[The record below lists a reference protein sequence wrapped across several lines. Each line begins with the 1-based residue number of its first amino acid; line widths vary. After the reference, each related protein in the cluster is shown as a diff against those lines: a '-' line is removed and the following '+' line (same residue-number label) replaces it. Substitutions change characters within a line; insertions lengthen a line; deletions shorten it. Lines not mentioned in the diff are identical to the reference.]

1 MKTRRFLAQFD
12 VREKTGVITAVIL
25 AWLGLNMAFAF
36 SVNLPRGRRV
46 AELRTSLEETSH
58 ALTRKE
64 QEVAKLREHFERVVG
79 GRASLDKFYEDVLS
93 TKQNRLISFQ
103 REIRGI
109 ADQFKINV
117 ETISYPRETYPKDKV
132 TKFSA
137 TMPLTGSYENLRE
150 FIDTIEH
157 SENFIV
163 IEGIQLA
170 NSKEG
175 GVILGL
181 SIQLSTFFVDPDI
194 KEQDTTVKGKQG

>member
-1 MKTRRFLAQFD
+1 MNARRFLTQFD
-12 VREKTGVITAVIL
+12 VREKAGVITAIIL
-25 AWLGLNMAFAF
+25 VWLGLNLAFAF
-36 SVNLPRGRRV
+36 TVNLPRGRRV
-46 AELRTSLEETSH
+46 AELDAAVGDTSS
-58 ALTRKE
+58 ALARKQ
-64 QEVAKLREHFERVVG
+64 QEVERLREHFERVVG
-79 GRASLDKFYEDVLS
+79 GRASLDKFYADVLS

-117 ETISYPRETYPKDKV
+117 DTITYPRETYPKDKV
-132 TKFSA
+132 TRFSA

-163 IEGIQLA
+163 IDGIQLA

-194 KEQDTTVKGKQG
+194 EDQDLTGKGRRG

>member
-12 VREKTGVITAVIL
+12 VREKAGVITAVIL
-25 AWLGLNMAFAF
+25 AWLGLNMGFAF
-36 SVNLPRGRRV
+36 TVNLPRGQRV
-46 AELRTSLEETSH
+46 TELDAALADTSS
-58 ALTRKE
+58 ALARKQ
-64 QEVAKLREHFERVVG
+64 QEVEKLRENFERVVG
-79 GRASLDKFYEDVLS
+79 GRASLDKFYSDVLS

-103 REIRGI
+103 REVRGI
-109 ADQFKINV
+109 ADQFNINV

-150 FIDTIEH
+150 FIDTVEH

-163 IEGIQLA
+163 IEAIQLA

-194 KEQDTTVKGKQG
+194 QDLDLTGKGKRG

>member
-12 VREKTGVITAVIL
+12 VREKAGLISAVVL
-25 AWLGLNMAFAF
+25 VWLGLNMAFAF
-36 SVNLPRGRRV
+36 TVNLPRGRRV
-46 AELRTSLEETSH
+46 AELDTTLSEASS
-58 ALTRKE
+58 ALARKQ
-64 QEVAKLREHFERVVG
+64 QEVEKLREHFDRVVG
-79 GRASLDKFYEDVLS
+79 GRASLDKFYADVLS

-117 ETISYPRETYPKDKV
+117 DTISYPRETFPKDKV
-132 TKFSA
+132 TRFSA
-137 TMPLTGSYENLRE
+137 TMPLTGSYENLRQ

-163 IEGIQLA
+163 IDAIQLA

-194 KEQDTTVKGKQG
+194 QEQDTARKGKRG

>member
-1 MKTRRFLAQFD
+1 MNLRRFLAQFD
-12 VREKTGVITAVIL
+12 VREKAGVITAIIL
-25 AWLGLNMAFAF
+25 VWLGLNLAFAF
-36 SVNLPRGRRV
+36 TVNLPRGRRV
-46 AELRTSLEETSH
+46 AELETSVNETAS
-58 ALTRKE
+58 ALARKQ
-64 QEVAKLREHFERVVG
+64 QEVEKLRAHFERVVG
-79 GRASLDKFYEDVLS
+79 GRASLDKFYSDVLS

-103 REIRGI
+103 REIRTI
-109 ADQFKINV
+109 ADQFKINLD
-117 ETISYPRETYPKDKV
+117 TISYPRETFPKDKV

-137 TMPLTGSYENLRE
+137 TMPLSGSYENLRE

-157 SENFIV
+157 SQNFIV

-194 KEQDTTVKGKQG
+194 RESDQAGKGKRG

>member
-12 VREKTGVITAVIL
+12 VREKAGLISAVVL
-25 AWLGLNMAFAF
+25 VWLGLNMAFAF
-36 SVNLPRGRRV
+36 TVNLPRGRRV
-46 AELRTSLEETSH
+46 AELDTTLSEASS
-58 ALTRKE
+58 ALARKQ
-64 QEVAKLREHFERVVG
+64 QEVEKLREHFDRVVG
-79 GRASLDKFYEDVLS
+79 GRASLDKFYADVLS

-117 ETISYPRETYPKDKV
+117 DTISYPRETFPKDKV
-132 TKFSA
+132 TRFSA
-137 TMPLTGSYENLRE
+137 TMPLTGSYENLRQ

-163 IEGIQLA
+163 IDAIQLA

-194 KEQDTTVKGKQG
+194 QEQDTARKGTRG

>member
-12 VREKTGVITAVIL
+12 VREKAGVITAVIL
-25 AWLGLNMAFAF
+25 AWLGLNMGFAF
-36 SVNLPRGRRV
+36 TVNLPRGQRV
-46 AELRTSLEETSH
+46 TELDAALGDTSS
-58 ALTRKE
+58 ALARKQ
-64 QEVAKLREHFERVVG
+64 QEVEKLRENFERVVG
-79 GRASLDKFYEDVLS
+79 GRASLDKFYADVLS

-103 REIRGI
+103 REVRGI
-109 ADQFKINV
+109 ANQFNINV

-150 FIDTIEH
+150 FIDTVEH

-163 IEGIQLA
+163 IEAIQLA

-181 SIQLSTFFVDPDI
+181 SIQLSTYFVDPDI
-194 KEQDTTVKGKQG
+194 QDQDLTGKGKRG

>member
-12 VREKTGVITAVIL
+12 VREQAGLIALVIL
-25 AWLGLNMAFAF
+25 VWLGVNMAFAF
-36 SVNLPRGRRV
+36 TVNLPRGKRV
-46 AELRTSLEETSH
+46 TDLDAALADTST
-58 ALTRKE
+58 ALARKQ
-64 QEVAKLREHFERVVG
+64 QEVEKLRDHFERVMG
-79 GRASLDKFYEDVLS
+79 GRASLDKFYSDVLS
-93 TKQNRLISFQ
+93 TKQHRLISFQ

-117 ETISYPRETYPKDKV
+117 ETITYPRETYPKDKV

-194 KEQDTTVKGKQG
+194 QEPDVAVKGKRG

>member
-1 MKTRRFLAQFD
+1 MSARRFLTQFD
-12 VREKTGVITAVIL
+12 VREKAGVITAIIL
-25 AWLGLNMAFAF
+25 VWLGLNMAFAF
-36 SVNLPRGRRV
+36 TVNLPRGRRV
-46 AELRTSLEETSH
+46 AELDAAVADTSS
-58 ALTRKE
+58 ALARKQ
-64 QEVAKLREHFERVVG
+64 QEVEKLREHFERVVG
-79 GRASLDKFYEDVLS
+79 GRASLDKFYADVLS

-109 ADQFKINV
+109 ADQFKISV
-117 ETISYPRETYPKDKV
+117 DTITYPRETYPKDKV
-132 TKFSA
+132 TRFSA

-163 IEGIQLA
+163 IDGIQLA

-194 KEQDTTVKGKQG
+194 QDQDLTGKGRRG